1 MNIKEQ
7 LRQATISNRVQDQQ
21 RQEKVLGRAAA
32 RVGLTVKEAAD
43 HTWKSY
49 VN

>member
-21 RQEKVLGRAAA
+21 RQDKALGRMAAK
-32 RVGLTVKEAAD
+32 VGLTVKEATEHA
-43 HTWKSY
+43 WKPY
-49 VN
+49 FN

>member
-7 LRQATISNRVQDQQ
+7 LRQATISHRVQDQQ
-21 RQEKVLGRAAA
+21 RQEKALGRAAA
-32 RVGLTVKEAAD
+32 KVGLDLKDATE

-49 VN
+49 VS